1 MGRVRVCPVL
11 THYEYRSLDSIVASI
26 DHVNIKFPRIVRLI
40 EVSSAFKLTTNLNR
54 LKNKNEKSKSFE
66 QFKASVEREMT
77 KVSVARA
84 ETAEVDAIANAEYE
98 RRLCDINH

>member
-40 EVSSAFKLTTNLNR
+40 EVSSAFKLTTNLN
-54 LKNKNEKSKSFE
+54 
-66 QFKASVEREMT
+66 
-77 KVSVARA
+77 
-84 ETAEVDAIANAEYE
+84 
-98 RRLCDINH
+98 